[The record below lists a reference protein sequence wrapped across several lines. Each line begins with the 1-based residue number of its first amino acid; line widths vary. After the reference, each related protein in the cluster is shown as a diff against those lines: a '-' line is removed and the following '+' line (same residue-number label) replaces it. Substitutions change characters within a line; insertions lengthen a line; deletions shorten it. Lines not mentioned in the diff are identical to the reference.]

1 MKHVMQTLKRMGV
14 FLSCTAL
21 ALTMAGPA
29 GLYVRA
35 AEQPPEGLERT
46 ADAPDSENPDP
57 GGTEGGTPG
66 EETLSR
72 ITLSVGDGQK
82 TPTYKA
88 GDTKAELK
96 INVANSGNTDAQNV
110 RISPVVQKPE
120 EWPFE
125 MEQLNY
131 DQDLGTIGA
140 GKQAAAVWGNDAD
153 GKLTVRSDVTG
164 KSYKLTFKITYD
176 DGKQTYETE
185 KYVFVRTE
193 AKKPSSSGS
202 SGDKPSGGTASG
214 SGSKPSGNTSSGS
227 GSKPSGGAASGSGSK
242 PSGGA
247 SSGGTGGGPA
257 QGDDEIPS
265 GGVYNSEPVTSGG
278 SGGETSDAP
287 ADASVPRVIVTGF
300 DTAPATVK
308 AGDDFR
314 LTIHLKNTSKKT
326 AVRNMLFDLQA
337 PASGADE
344 AAEAPAFLPTSG
356 SSSIYL
362 EGIPAGGTKDI
373 SIELNSRADLIQKP
387 YSITMSMLYENKNA
401 EQFESQ
407 SSLAIPVTQEA
418 RFEFSDI
425 QIMPDTAEIGEEAN
439 ITCSIY
445 NLGRVKMYNVKVG
458 FEGDAIEGQELFLGN
473 LESGATGMVD
483 GIVTALAESYE
494 ENNCRLVLSYE
505 DDAGNVTETKQEFT
519 MTVTQP
525 ADDMVME
532 DDFPVMDE
540 EEPGG
545 HTGLIIA
552 LIAGIV
558 LAGGTAAVVIIRRRK
573 KKSDREEEEWFDEVE
588 RSAEDESGEP

>member
-1 MKHVMQTLKRMGV
+1 M
-14 FLSCTAL
+14 
-21 ALTMAGPA
+21 
-29 GLYVRA
+29 
-35 AEQPPEGLERT
+35 
-46 ADAPDSENPDP
+46 
-57 GGTEGGTPG
+57 
-66 EETLSR
+66 
-72 ITLSVGDGQK
+72 
-82 TPTYKA
+82 
-88 GDTKAELK
+88 
-96 INVANSGNTDAQNV
+96 
-110 RISPVVQKPE
+110 
-120 EWPFE
+120 
-125 MEQLNY
+125 
-131 DQDLGTIGA
+131 
-140 GKQAAAVWGNDAD
+140 WGSDAD

-164 KSYKLTFKITYD
+164 KSYKLTFRITYD

-193 AKKPSSSGS
+193 AKKSS
-202 SGDKPSGGTASG
+202 
-214 SGSKPSGNTSSGS
+214 SSGS

-242 PSGGA
+242 PTGGA
-247 SSGGTGGGPA
+247 SSGGTGGGLA
-257 QGDDEIPS
+257 QGADEIPS

>member
-35 AEQPPEGLERT
+35 ADQPPEGIEKT

-57 GGTEGGTPG
+57 SGTEGGTPG

-125 MEQLNY
+125 MDQLNY

-140 GKQAAAVWGNDAD
+140 GKQAAAVWGSDAD

-164 KSYKLTFKITYD
+164 KSYKLTFRITYD

-193 AKKPSSSGS
+193 AKKSS
-202 SGDKPSGGTASG
+202 
-214 SGSKPSGNTSSGS
+214 SSGS

-242 PSGGA
+242 PTGGA
-247 SSGGTGGGPA
+247 SSGGTGGGLA
-257 QGDDEIPS
+257 QGADEIPS
-265 GGVYNSEPVTSGG
+265 GGVYNSEPVTFGG

-505 DDAGNVTETKQEFT
+505 DDAGNVMETKQEFT

>member
-1 MKHVMQTLKRMGV
+1 MKYVMQILKRMGV

-35 AEQPPEGLERT
+35 AEQPPEGIGKT

-57 GGTEGGTPG
+57 GGTEGETPG
-66 EETLSR
+66 EDTLSR

-125 MEQLNY
+125 MDQLNY

-140 GKQAAAVWGNDAD
+140 GKHAAAVWGSDAD

-193 AKKPSSSGS
+193 AKKSSSSGS
-202 SGDKPSGGTASG
+202 V
-214 SGSKPSGNTSSGS
+214 SKPTGGSSSGS
-227 GSKPSGGAASGSGSK
+227 GSKPT
-242 PSGGA
+242 GGA
-247 SSGGTGGGPA
+247 SSGGTGGGLA
-257 QGDDEIPS
+257 QGDYEISS

-278 SGGETSDAP
+278 SGGEASAAP
-287 ADASVPRVIVTGF
+287 SDASVPRVIVTGF
-300 DTAPATVK
+300 DTVPATVK

-344 AAEAPAFLPTSG
+344 AAEAPAFLPASG

-439 ITCSIY
+439 ITCNIY

-473 LESGATGMVD
+473 LESGATGTVD

-505 DDAGNVTETKQEFT
+505 DDAGNVTEAKQEFT

-525 ADDMVME
+525 ADDMAME
-532 DDFPVMDE
+532 DDFPVMDD

-573 KKSDREEEEWFDEVE
+573 KKAGREEEEWFDEVE
-588 RSAEDESGEP
+588 RSVEDESGES

>member
-35 AEQPPEGLERT
+35 ADQPPEGIEKT

-57 GGTEGGTPG
+57 SGTEGGTPG

-125 MEQLNY
+125 MDQLNY

-140 GKQAAAVWGNDAD
+140 GKQAAAVWGSDAD

-164 KSYKLTFKITYD
+164 KSYKLTFRITYD

-193 AKKPSSSGS
+193 AKKSS
-202 SGDKPSGGTASG
+202 
-214 SGSKPSGNTSSGS
+214 SSGS

-242 PSGGA
+242 PTGGA
-247 SSGGTGGGPA
+247 SSGGTGGGLA
-257 QGDDEIPS
+257 QGADEIPS

-525 ADDMVME
+525 ADDMVMA
-532 DDFPVMDE
+532 DDFPVTDE

-558 LAGGTAAVVIIRRRK
+558 LAGGIAAVVIIRRRK

-588 RSAEDESGEP
+588 RSAEDESGES

>member
-21 ALTMAGPA
+21 AVTMAGPA
-29 GLYVRA
+29 GIYVRA
-35 AEQPPEGLERT
+35 AQTPEEIRRT
-46 ADAPDSENPDP
+46 ADALNAENQAPNGAESD
-57 GGTEGGTPG
+57 TPG
-66 EETLSR
+66 KETLSR

-88 GDTKAELK
+88 GDKKAELK

-125 MEQLNY
+125 MDQLNY
-131 DQDLGTIGA
+131 DQDLGMISA
-140 GKQAAAVWGNDAD
+140 GKQAAAVWGSDAD

-164 KSYKLTFKITYD
+164 KSYKLIFKITYD

-193 AKKPSSSGS
+193 AKKSSSSGS

-214 SGSKPSGNTSSGS
+214 SGSKPSG
-227 GSKPSGGAASGSGSK
+227 GAASGSGSK
-242 PSGGA
+242 PAGDA
-247 SSGGTGGGPA
+247 SSGGTGGGSA

-265 GGVYNSEPVTSGG
+265 GGVYNSEPVASGG
-278 SGGETSDAP
+278 SGGASSDAP

-387 YSITMSMLYENKNA
+387 YSITMGMLYENKNA

-494 ENNCRLVLSYE
+494 ENNCRLVMSYE
-505 DDAGNVTETKQEFT
+505 DDAGNMKETKQEFT

-525 ADDMVME
+525 VDDMVMA
-532 DDFPVMDE
+532 DDFPVTDE

-558 LAGGTAAVVIIRRRK
+558 LAGGIAAVVIIRRRK

-588 RSAEDESGEP
+588 RSAEDEPGES

>member
-35 AEQPPEGLERT
+35 AEQPPEGLEKT

-57 GGTEGGTPG
+57 GGTEGETPG

-125 MEQLNY
+125 MDQLNY

-140 GKQAAAVWGNDAD
+140 GKQAAAVWGSDAD

-193 AKKPSSSGS
+193 AKKSSSSGS
-202 SGDKPSGGTASG
+202 V
-214 SGSKPSGNTSSGS
+214 SKPTGGASSGS
-227 GSKPSGGAASGSGSK
+227 GSKPT
-242 PSGGA
+242 GGA
-247 SSGGTGGGPA
+247 SSGGTGGGLA
-257 QGDDEIPS
+257 QGDYEISS

-278 SGGETSDAP
+278 SGGEASAAP
-287 ADASVPRVIVTGF
+287 SDASVPRVIVTGF
-300 DTAPATVK
+300 DTVPATVK